1 MDYQNLKEKRKAVC
15 HAVAA
20 YVASGVNK
28 TAAVKKVAE
37 DFGYLTEVPVW
48 NALRK
53 EKEES
58 NG

>member
-1 MDYQNLKEKRKAVC
+1 MDYQNQKEKRKAVC

-28 TAAVKKVAE
+28 TAAVKKVAK

-48 NALRK
+48 NALKK
-53 EKEES
+53 EREE
-58 NG
+58 NDG